1 MDYLSDLDAPLLRLS
16 RHDSFTLRDAVA
28 GVHCFGGIGSGK
40 SSGLAKTL
48 AGAYLRAGMGG
59 IVMTAKPDEIALW
72 TDYARRNGRASSL
85 VIFDESS
92 GYNFLAHELSRQGVA
107 GVGSVIECLLAVLEA
122 SDHATGSAGKDS
134 EAFWGQSIRQLLQY
148 AVPLLFA
155 AHGTISV
162 SSVLAFVTTAAT
174 RAEQYVDAGFS
185 QSSFAAQTLRK
196 AVDDPAVPLPAGE
209 LNTLLGYWFLQY
221 PAIPEKTRGNIVIS
235 LSTRLDRFLHGRLR
249 DCFCGKT
256 DVVPEMA
263 FGGAVIILAMPAL
276 TWKEDGIVGQ
286 MTWKYMFQRVIE
298 SRNSLSGEQRDRPV
312 FLFADESQFFTSSY
326 DDTFLAIC
334 RSSRAS
340 MVYLSQTLPSY
351 YARLGKDKTDAVD
364 GLIGKFATQVFFSNS
379 CQRTN
384 EYASKLIG
392 KGIQWRANQGGS
404 VGTSTSRGMNM
415 GANQGRGDSTN
426 AGSSVSG
433 SRQGGSW
440 SRNSGS
446 GSSTSEG
453 QSWGTN
459 VGQGT
464 SETTSWGTS
473 EQMDY
478 LVEPRVFAS
487 ALRTGGPANR
497 NQVTALWFKAG
508 GHFRSGGGGNV
519 LLATFRQ

>member
-16 RHDSFTLRDAVA
+16 PHDSFTLRDAVA

-72 TDYARRNGRASSL
+72 TEYARHNGRASSL
-85 VIFDESS
+85 VIFDESC
-92 GYNFLAHELSRQGVA
+92 GYNFLAHELARQGVA

-122 SDHATGSAGKDS
+122 SDHATGSTAKDGD
-134 EAFWGQSIRQLLQY
+134 AFWAQSIRQLLQY

-155 AHGTISV
+155 AYGTISV
-162 SSVLAFVTTAAT
+162 SSVIAFVTTAAT
-174 RAEQYVDAGFS
+174 RPEQYVDPGFS

-196 AVDDPAVPLPAGE
+196 AVDAPAVPLPGPE
-209 LNTLLGYWFLQY
+209 LQTLLEYWFRQY

-249 DCFCGKT
+249 DCFCGHT
-256 DVVPEMA
+256 DVVPEMI

-276 TWKEDGIVGQ
+276 TWQADGLVGQ
-286 MTWKYMFQRVIE
+286 MLFKYMTQRVIE
-298 SRNSLSGEQRDRPV
+298 SRNSLSRDQRDRPC
-312 FLFADESQFFTSSY
+312 FLFADESHYFTSSY
-326 DDTFLAIC
+326 DDTFLSTC
-334 RSSRAS
+334 RSSRAC

-351 YARLGKDKTDAVD
+351 YARLGKDKTDAID
-364 GLIGKFATQVFFSNS
+364 GLIGKFATQVFFGNA
-379 CQRTN
+379 CHRTN
-384 EYASKLIG
+384 TYASQLIG
-392 KGIQWRANQGGS
+392 RGIQLRANESRS

-415 GANQGRGDSTN
+415 GANV
-426 AGSSVSG
+426 GSSDSFNTG
-433 SRQGGSW
+433 SSTTYDGQRANS
-440 SRNSGS
+440 SRSTGNAL
-446 GSSTSEG
+446 STSEG
-453 QSWGTN
+453 QSWGMN

-464 SETTSWGTS
+464 SETTSWGAS

-487 ALRTGGPANR
+487 ALKAGGPANR
-497 NQVTALWFKAG
+497 NLVTALWFKAG

-519 LLATFRQ
+519 LLTTFRQ